1 MGSSFIISLLVGT
14 LRTSIPIILAALGQV
29 YVHKSGTLDLSVEGT
44 MIFSCLM
51 SFVAAALTG
60 SLTFAL
66 IVGGVSGIC
75 YSFIMAYL
83 TVNLKSNQVI
93 SGTALTML
101 ATGLSSY
108 LYRVVFG
115 IRSLPPVIENFKPI
129 NFGFLTNIP
138 FIGPVL
144 FHHNFTFYF
153 MLILV
158 GITWFIMNKTSYGLK
173 IKAVG
178 EFPRAADSKGI
189 EVNRIRF
196 QAILIGGLYSG
207 FAGASMSLGYMNT
220 YTDQMIAGRGFIAI
234 AVVVFARW
242 LPIRVLFAALLFG
255 FANTLQMRL
264 QSIGVDVPIQLLQA
278 LPYILTVVVLM
289 GVSKYVKF
297 PSYFTQPYSRDK
309 K

>member
-1 MGSSFIISLLVGT
+1 MSSSFIISLLVGT

-51 SFVAAALTG
+51 SFIAAALTG
-60 SLTFAL
+60 SLIFAL
-66 IVGGVSGIC
+66 IIGGVSGLC
-75 YSFIMAYL
+75 YSFIMAHL

-115 IRSLPPVIENFKPI
+115 IRSLPPIIENFKPI
-129 NFGFLTNIP
+129 NFGFLTRIP
-138 FIGPVL
+138 FIGPI
-144 FHHNFTFYF
+144 FFNHNFTFYF

-158 GITWFIMNKTSYGLK
+158 IFTWFIMNKTSYGLK

-189 EVNRIRF
+189 EVNKIRF
-196 QAILIGGLYSG
+196 QSILIGGVYSG

-264 QSIGVDVPIQLLQA
+264 QSIGVAVPIQLLQA
-278 LPYILTVVVLM
+278 LPYILTVVVLL

-297 PSYFTQPYSRDK
+297 PSYFTQAYSRDK

>member
-1 MGSSFIISLLVGT
+1 MSTSFLISLLVGT
-14 LRTSIPIILAALGQV
+14 LRTSVPIILAALGQV
-29 YVHKSGTLDLSVEGT
+29 YVQKSGTLDLSVEGT
-44 MIFSCLM
+44 MIFSTLM

-66 IVGGVSGIC
+66 MIGGLSGLC
-75 YSFIMAYL
+75 YSFLMATL
-83 TVNLKSNQVI
+83 TVTLKSNQVI

-108 LYRVVFG
+108 LYRVIFG
-115 IRSLPPVIENFKPI
+115 IRSLPPIIQNFKPI
-129 NFGFLTNIP
+129 NFGFLSNIP
-138 FIGPVL
+138 FVGPVL
-144 FHHNFTFYF
+144 FNHNFTFYF
-153 MLILV
+153 MLMLV
-158 GITWFIMNKTSYGLK
+158 FLTWFVMNKTSFGLK
-173 IKAVG
+173 VKAVG

-189 EVNRIRF
+189 PVNRIRF
-196 QAILIGGLYSG
+196 ACILIGGMYSG

-255 FANTLQMRL
+255 LANTLQMRL
-264 QSIGVDVPIQLLQA
+264 QSIGVSVPIQLLQA
-278 LPYILTVVVLM
+278 LPYLLTVIVLM

-297 PSYFTQPYSRDK
+297 PTYFCVPYSREK